1 MRICKACLSNSKLCE
16 ECKQKLDTG
25 VINQEEIEVSK
36 AINALARSNKLLK
49 DVEIKNVI
57 DVGKVFVVADQANAS
72 KLIGPGGATVR
83 ALSDKLGKPVRII
96 AEPKRDK
103 DFLSHLLGDIP
114 ILNVNISYKDSGEYY
129 RVCID
134 EMHRRRVMLS
144 PDNFS
149 KAIRRLTNKEME
161 LVFE

>member
-1 MRICKACLSNSKLCE
+1 LTGEKLCK
-16 ECKQKLDTG
+16 ECKEKLDTG
-25 VINQEEIEVSK
+25 MINQEEIEVSR
-36 AINALARSNKLLK
+36 AIHALGRSNKLLK
-49 DVEIKNVI
+49 GVEIKNVV
-57 DVGKVFVVADQANAS
+57 DVGKVFVVADQLNAS
-72 KLIGPGGATVR
+72 KLIGPGGATVKTI
-83 ALSDKLGKPVRII
+83 SEKIGKPVRII

-103 DFLSHLLGDIP
+103 DFLSHLLGDVP
-114 ILNVNISYKDSGEYY
+114 ILNVNILYKDSGEYY

-144 PDNFS
+144 PENFS